1 MESQQDC
8 TLLKFGSYHALNCP
22 SGKPDP
28 MSFKEIIH
36 TTTIAENEL
45 WRVIGLF
52 LIILAAMA
60 AGRLLKYLLQKRAAG
75 LPTTR
80 AIQIAAITAI
90 AKATP
95 FITFAIGLN
104 SGIGL
109 LKLGGAAEF
118 VGTTVA
124 VINTLA
130 IAATVYWLVEVPSVW
145 MVRHASRTPSKM
157 DDMLAPIVSK
167 SLRMTVVVLAVVQIA
182 QILSGKEISSIL
194 AGLGIGGL
202 AVALAAQDTLKN
214 FFGSVVL
221 LADKPFEI
229 GDRVNIDGHD
239 GPVESVGLRSTKIR
253 TLDGHLVT
261 IPNGELA
268 NKSIWNIAKRP
279 YIRRVFNITITYDTP
294 PEKVLEAKAIVEEIL
309 KDHEG
314 MDPEFPPRVFFNDF
328 NAASLNLICI
338 YWYHPPAYWD
348 YLAFTENVNLRI
360 LERYNAAGID
370 FAFPTQTLHLAG
382 DPKRAPIEIHSTG
395 SAAASGLQ

>member
-1 MESQQDC
+1 
-8 TLLKFGSYHALNCP
+8 
-22 SGKPDP
+22 
-28 MSFKEIIH
+28 MSITEIIN
-36 TTTIAENEL
+36 TPTIAENEL
-45 WRVIGLF
+45 WRAIGLF
-52 LIILAAMA
+52 LIILLAMA
-60 AGRLLKYLLQKRAAG
+60 AGRLLKYLLQKRAAT
-75 LPTTR
+75 LPDDREILSAAVNAFSR
-80 AIQIAAITAI
+80 AV
-90 AKATP
+90 P
-95 FITFAIGLN
+95 FLSFAIGLT
-104 SGIGL
+104 SGVSL

-118 VGTTVA
+118 VNTTIA

-130 IAATVYWLVEVPSVW
+130 IATTIYWLVDVPNTW
-145 MVRHASRTPSKM
+145 MVSRAARTPSKM

-167 SLRMTVVVLAVVQIA
+167 SLRITVVVLTVVQIA
-182 QILSGKEISSIL
+182 QILSGKEITSIL

-229 GDRVNIDGHD
+229 GDRITVDGFD
-239 GPVESVGLRSTKIR
+239 GPVESVGLRSTKLR
-253 TLDGHLVT
+253 TLDGHIVT

-279 YIRRVFNITITYDTP
+279 YIRRLFNITITYDTP
-294 PEKVLEAKAIVEEIL
+294 PEKVREAKAIVEEIL

-314 MDPEFPPRVFFNDF
+314 MDPEFPPRVFFNNF
-328 NAASLNLICI
+328 NDASLNLICI

-348 YLAFTENVNLRI
+348 YLAFTEDVNMRI

-382 DPKRAPIEIHSTG
+382 DPKRVPIEFRSAG
-395 SAAASGLQ
+395 SDAESGLQ